1 MPSTLL
7 TTKAGTEKV
16 TGFLRIYIHIQ
27 VEARLVP
34 QVSTF
39 TFRWKHAYSLVVRI
53 RYYTKNKNFSGYEV
67 LQGLILSIWRS
78 SSGSVMSLNGSD
90 PRDAYHPGDTG
101 TVQNRTG
108 RRLCRMLLPQRLQQ
122 HLPCGPH
129 GPVLCLWHLCMPTP
143 PEI

>member
-1 MPSTLL
+1 MVSYLDR
-7 TTKAGTEKV
+7 
-16 TGFLRIYIHIQ
+16 FLQDAIDSLNNKGRNRNKLQ
-27 VEARLVP
+27 AFFA
-34 QVSTF
+34 STF

-101 TVQNRTG
+101 TVQNRTV
-108 RRLCRMLLPQRLQQ
+108 RRLCRMLLPPRLQQ
-122 HLPCGPH
+122 RLPCGPH